1 MGWKDL
7 DQRTG
12 DTDVSAGPPRIFLL
26 GFSWTASSLLEE
38 IARNEP
44 GLLKEL
50 AVIDFNPRVNQEL
63 RRRGVRA
70 IYGDVS
76 QRETLVHARI
86 GEARSEEH
94 TSELQSHSDL
104 VCRLL
109 LEKTE

>member
-26 GFSWTASSLLEE
+26 GFSWTARSLLEE

-44 GLLKEL
+44 GLPKEL
-50 AVIDFNPRVNQEL
+50 AVIDFNPRGNQEL
-63 RRRGVRA
+63 RGRGVRA

-76 QRETLVHARI
+76 QRETPVHARI
-86 GEARSEEH
+86 GEARSEERRGGKEGR
-94 TSELQSHSDL
+94 SQW
-104 VCRLL
+104 
-109 LEKTE
+109 